1 MARDLPGSIDEILAA
16 QDARLAQLAAD
27 LAADDAAQ
35 AEAGDGTFDLAEAE
49 ADSTPAL
56 TTADWDRAGWAI
68 AASATYADTLGD
80 RTDSPATDVAAADQ
94 RAQLAGA
101 TVESYRLLD
110 AAIMASP
117 QVTVD
122 TSFTITGNGGDD
134 LPPSPRPLRSARAAS
149 AGFRRPATSATNTFV
164 SGQNWPK
171 VAPLGRRR

>member
-1 MARDLPGSIDEILAA
+1 MSRPQTSAPNWPVPPSKVTVESYRRKLPSK
-16 QDARLAQLAAD
+16 
-27 LAADDAAQ
+27 
-35 AEAGDGTFDLAEAE
+35 
-49 ADSTPAL
+49 
-56 TTADWDRAGWAI
+56 
-68 AASATYADTLGD
+68 
-80 RTDSPATDVAAADQ
+80 V
-94 RAQLAGA
+94 

-110 AAIMASP
+110 AATMASP